1 MAIIAELYHKFTDK
15 NIRVSIDEVRTILA
29 PYIEQF
35 KIKISEEAITFNAG
49 KNPFGNILFK
59 RICAIVDEPEQ
70 IYIVLEGCIYTLYK
84 ATTEIKMNIKG

>member
-1 MAIIAELYHKFTDK
+1 MTIIAELYNKYTNK
-15 NIRVSIDEVRTILA
+15 NIRVSVDEARTILA

-35 KIKISEEAITFNAG
+35 KIKINEQAIVLNSG
-49 KNPFGNILFK
+49 KNPFGNIPFK
-59 RICAIVDEPEQ
+59 RLCAIVDKPEQ